1 MCARVLDARWLMSTL
16 RRHVGIGLGYTK
28 LIELQRLSLSAA
40 VTDIYLNIAFI
51 MLLTKRQKR
60 KKKKKTWAHF
70 YFL

>member
-51 MLLTKRQKR
+51 MLLTK
-60 KKKKKTWAHF
+60 KKTRPTF
-70 YFL
+70 TFSSSLYV